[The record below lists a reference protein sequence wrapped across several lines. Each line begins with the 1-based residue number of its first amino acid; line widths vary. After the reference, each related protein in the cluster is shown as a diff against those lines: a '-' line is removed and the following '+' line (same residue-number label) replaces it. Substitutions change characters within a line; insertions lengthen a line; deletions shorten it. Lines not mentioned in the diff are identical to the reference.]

1 MSLQIFRRFLANS
14 TNSTSSTSSTNS
26 TSLFYKTSSKKPIIT
41 KMSEH
46 KLMLYNEYSMYPP
59 PNTNCTMI
67 SNKSTY
73 KSPQI
78 TSYPNLSQPII
89 KLLKP

>member
-1 MSLQIFRRFLANS
+1 MSLQIFRRFLA
-14 TNSTSSTSSTNS
+14 SSTSSA
-26 TSLFYKTSSKKPIIT
+26 SSKKPIIT

-46 KLMLYNEYSMYPP
+46 KLMLHNEYSMYPP
-59 PNTNCTMI
+59 PNTNCTTI

>member
-14 TNSTSSTSSTNS
+14 ANSTNS

-41 KMSEH
+41 KMSED
-46 KLMLYNEYSMYPP
+46 KLMLHNEYSMYPP
-59 PNTNCTMI
+59 PNTNCTTI
-67 SNKSTY
+67 SNKSIY
-73 KSPQI
+73 KPPKI